1 MVRKPRGAFK
11 RFRTCLPLGG
21 CSVYQEAGGRE
32 RAKQNGSLWLG
43 QVLARQQN
51 PGLTAPRELAGRTSL
66 RSSSFLAASKNNK
79 PSETMPTMLATT
91 KPSIAKSVFY
101 HLPWAISKVFEL
113 LPNEGG
119 LESACGGQG
128 QSWRD
133 YMQVTKGMLA
143 ETALTCS
150 EPKSQKVHYCFCH
163 PLANIAT
170 CYYNLSRGLKGHM
183 LLKRAVFR
191 KLTGAVKSWQGR
203 TTFGIYKAHFTS
215 D

>member
-51 PGLTAPRELAGRTSL
+51 PGLTAPRDLAGRTSL

-119 LESACGGQG
+119 LESAWGPGTELEGLHAGRQ
-128 QSWRD
+128 RD
-133 YMQVTKGMLA
+133 AGRNCAHLLRAKV
-143 ETALTCS
+143 S
-150 EPKSQKVHYCFCH
+150 ESTLLFLPPFGKHCH
-163 PLANIAT
+163 
-170 CYYNLSRGLKGHM
+170 
-183 LLKRAVFR
+183 LL
-191 KLTGAVKSWQGR
+191 L
-203 TTFGIYKAHFTS
+203 
-215 D
+215 

>member
-1 MVRKPRGAFK
+1 MVRKPREACK

-43 QVLARQQN
+43 QVLAGQQN
-51 PGLTAPRELAGRTSL
+51 PGLTAPRDLAGRTSL
-66 RSSSFLAASKNNK
+66 HSSSFLAASKNNK

-113 LPNEGG
+113 LPKEGG
-119 LESACGGQG
+119 PGSTSGGQG

-133 YMQVTKGMLA
+133 YMQVAKGMLA
-143 ETALTCS
+143 ETVLTCS
-150 EPKSQKVHYCFCH
+150 EPKSQQVHYCFCH

-170 CYYNLSRGLKGHM
+170 CYYNLSRGLK
-183 LLKRAVFR
+183 RAVFR
-191 KLTGAVKSWQGR
+191 KLAGAVKSWQGR
-203 TTFGIYKAHFTS
+203 ATFGIYKAHFTL